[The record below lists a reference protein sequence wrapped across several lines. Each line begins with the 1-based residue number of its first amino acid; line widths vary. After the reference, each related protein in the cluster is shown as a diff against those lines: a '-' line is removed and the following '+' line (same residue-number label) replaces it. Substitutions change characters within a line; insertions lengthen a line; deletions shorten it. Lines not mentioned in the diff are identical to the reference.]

1 VTRLATFPFGIVLL
15 VIPIPYH
22 EWLIGAGLY
31 PLADAH
37 RAAGLLVAGIALLLG
52 ALRLALG
59 SWPKAATLALLAV
72 FPIHLQNGSIVTPA
86 IIGFLISIL
95 ALFARR
101 IPYDKVMIVTNVF
114 GTMMLGSLLPVYQQA
129 PGPRHIVPV
138 AGVPLPM
145 PELVHTPSI
154 VHVVLDGYGAPE
166 VLERL
171 YDHDTA
177 AFRSALEARGFVI
190 FEDVRTP
197 FNQTLPAMASVMSGR
212 EVSRMETDSSA
223 LSYRRNLGYTVR
235 SGPVPQTFL
244 AADYTLAASSIGY
257 GHLDASD
264 SVQVGRSHLLTDLE
278 AELLPWSEA
287 NRAARHLASLKG
299 VLTPG
304 TLDALPQPF
313 FYYQHLLAPHPPFT
327 VSADGSLRQS
337 TQTTIADGSH
347 FVQNSSALRA
357 EYRIGYREKARF
369 VEAALV
375 HQLDGL
381 PEGPM
386 VVIIHGDHGPGA
398 HLDHEEAA
406 RTCIPERMR
415 TFLAVYSN
423 LPEVQAAFEAEAK
436 AAFSLVNIYR
446 VLLSSL
452 AGEPIPLVATRSQF
466 LAWSNPGNATDVTDQ
481 IEAAGCLMGEGVP
494 VEARRGD

>member
-1 VTRLATFPFGIVLL
+1 MPFGIVLL
-15 VIPIPYH
+15 VVPIPYH
-22 EWLIGAGLY
+22 QWLIGAGLY

-37 RAAGLLVAGIALLLG
+37 RAAGLLVTGVALLLV

-59 SWPKAATLALLAV
+59 SWPKAATVALLAV
-72 FPIHLQNGSIVTPA
+72 LPLHLQNGSTVTPA
-86 IIGFLISIL
+86 IIGFLILVL
-95 ALFARR
+95 ALAERR
-101 IPYDKVMIVTNVF
+101 TPYDKVMIVTNVV
-114 GTMMLGSLLPVYQQA
+114 GLIMLGSLLPVYQQA
-129 PGPRHIVPV
+129 QEPRRIVSA

-145 PELVHTPSI
+145 LELLHTPSI

-166 VLERL
+166 VLDSL

-190 FEDVRTP
+190 FDDARTP
-197 FNQTLPAMASVMSGR
+197 FNQTLPTMASVMSGA
-212 EVSRMETDSSA
+212 EVNLMESDSSA
-223 LSYRRNLGYTVR
+223 LSYRRNLGYTVQ
-235 SGPVPQTFL
+235 SGPVPQSFL
-244 AADYTLAASSIGY
+244 AAGYTLAASRSGY
-257 GHLDASD
+257 GHLESSD
-264 SVQVGRSHLLTDLE
+264 TVQVGRSHLLTDLE

-287 NRAARHLASLKG
+287 NRAARHLTSLKG

-327 VSADGSLRQS
+327 VNADGSLRQS

-347 FVQNSSALRA
+347 FVHNNSDLRA

-375 HQLDGL
+375 HQLGGL

-386 VVIIHGDHGPGA
+386 VVIIQGDHGPGA
-398 HLDHEEAA
+398 YLDHEDAA

-423 LPEVQAAFEAEAK
+423 LPEVQAAFEAEAE
-436 AAFSLVNIYR
+436 APFNLVNIYR

-452 AGEPIPLVATRSQF
+452 AGEPMPLAATRSQF
-466 LAWSNPGNATDVTDQ
+466 LSWSNPGNATDVTEQ
-481 IEAAGCLMGEGVP
+481 IEAASCLTGEGAP
-494 VEARRGD
+494 AEP